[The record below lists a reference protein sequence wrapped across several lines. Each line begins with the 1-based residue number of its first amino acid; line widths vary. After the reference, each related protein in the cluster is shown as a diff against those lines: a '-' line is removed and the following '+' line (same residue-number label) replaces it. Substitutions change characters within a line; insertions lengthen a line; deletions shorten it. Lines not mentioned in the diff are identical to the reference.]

1 MRTLLKLVLRTALA
15 LVVVVAFALAVVYGL
30 SGARLRHIYPLK
42 ITPPALAFSTGRP
55 EVGQHLAVTRGCTSC
70 HGGDLGGFKVMDNPA
85 MGRVYGPNL
94 TGGRGGLPAGFSDL
108 DFVRALRHGIAPDG
122 RGLYL
127 MPSGDFARFT
137 ESDMADLVAYIRTV
151 PPVDR
156 DSVPVSV
163 GPVARALLL
172 AGKIQLAADVI
183 DHDAVKPD
191 AVEPGPTVAYG
202 RYLAVGC
209 TGCHG
214 TNFSGGKIAAGPPSW
229 PHAANLT
236 PHPSGHL
243 SHWTEADFFTA
254 MRTKRRPDGTA
265 IDPVMP
271 AAFGQLNDMELRAI
285 WSFLQTLPP
294 VPTGVR

>member
-1 MRTLLKLVLRTALA
+1 MKFVFRAVLA
-15 LVVVVAFALAVVYGL
+15 LVVVVALALALVYGL
-30 SGARLRHIYPLK
+30 SGSRLRRPYVVK
-42 ITPPALAFSTGRP
+42 AVPPALPLSTGRP
-55 EVGQHLAVTRGCTSC
+55 AVGRHLAVTRGCTSC
-70 HGGDLGGFKVMDNPA
+70 HGDDLAGAKVMDNFA

-108 DFVRALRHGIAPDG
+108 DFERALRHGLAPDG

-137 ESDMADLVAYIRTV
+137 ESDMADLVAYIRSI
-151 PPVDR
+151 PAVDR
-156 DSVPVSV
+156 DSVPLRV

-172 AGKIQLAADVI
+172 AGKIKLAADVI
-183 DHDAVKPD
+183 DHDTVKPD

-214 TNFSGGKIAAGPPSW
+214 PNFSGGKIAIGPPNW

-243 SHWTEADFFTA
+243 SQWKEADFFA
-254 MRTKRRPDGTA
+254 AVRTKRRPDGTA

-271 AAFGQLNDMELRAI
+271 AAFGQMNDIELKAI

>member
-1 MRTLLKLVLRTALA
+1 VRTVIKFILGAVLA
-15 LVVVVAFALAVVYGL
+15 LVVVGALALALVYGL
-30 SGARLRHIYPLK
+30 SGARLRRTYQVK
-42 ITPPALAFSTGRP
+42 VTPPALPFSTGRP
-55 EVGQHLAVTRGCTSC
+55 EVGRHLAVTRGCTSC
-70 HGGDLGGFKVMDNPA
+70 HGDDLAGAKVMDNSA

-108 DFVRALRHGIAPDG
+108 DFVRALRHGLAPDG

-137 ESDMADLVAYIRTV
+137 DSDMADLVAYIRSV

-156 DSVPVSV
+156 DSVPVGV
-163 GPVARALLL
+163 GPVARALLM
-172 AGKIQLAADVI
+172 AGKIRLAADVI

-191 AVEPGPTVAYG
+191 AVVPGPTVAYG
-202 RYLAVGC
+202 RYLAVAC

-214 TNFSGGKIAAGPPSW
+214 PNFSGGKIEAGPPNW

-236 PHPSGHL
+236 PHPSGRL
-243 SHWTEADFFTA
+243 SRWTEPDFFA
-254 MRTKRRPDGTA
+254 AVRTKRRPDGTA

-271 AAFGQLNDMELRAI
+271 AAFGQMNDMELKAI
-285 WSFLQTLPP
+285 WSFLRTLPP